1 MTDLEREKRVDEL
14 WQKAR
19 KYNNKIRF
27 QVRIAKMAE
36 QNQKEMM
43 IDDNI
48 DEEGEDWLKEQEQK
62 KMPWYMLDAES
73 TFIRFWN
80 FFITLVIIY
89 QLIINPFIQVF
100 PTVYMQRNSDG
111 SHVAVTKQ
119 NKAFVAVELVVD
131 IIYSIEILLNFMKR

>member
-48 DEEGEDWLKEQEQK
+48 DEEGEDWLKEQE
-62 KMPWYMLDAES
+62 
-73 TFIRFWN
+73 
-80 FFITLVIIY
+80 
-89 QLIINPFIQVF
+89 
-100 PTVYMQRNSDG
+100 
-111 SHVAVTKQ
+111 
-119 NKAFVAVELVVD
+119 
-131 IIYSIEILLNFMKR
+131 

>member
-1 MTDLEREKRVDEL
+1 
-14 WQKAR
+14 
-19 KYNNKIRF
+19 
-27 QVRIAKMAE
+27 
-36 QNQKEMM
+36 
-43 IDDNI
+43 
-48 DEEGEDWLKEQEQK
+48 
-62 KMPWYMLDAES
+62 MLDAES

-119 NKAFVAVELVVD
+119 NKTFVAVELVVD

>member
-1 MTDLEREKRVDEL
+1 MSEQERKKRVGEL
-14 WQKAR
+14 WEKAR
-19 KYNNKIRF
+19 KYTNKIRF

-73 TFIRFWN
+73 TFISFWN

-100 PTVYMQRNSDG
+100 PTVYM
-111 SHVAVTKQ
+111 
-119 NKAFVAVELVVD
+119 
-131 IIYSIEILLNFMKR
+131 

>member
-1 MTDLEREKRVDEL
+1 
-14 WQKAR
+14 
-19 KYNNKIRF
+19 
-27 QVRIAKMAE
+27 MAE

-100 PTVYMQRNSDG
+100 PTVYMQRITDG
-111 SHVAVTKQ
+111 SATKNHTHEAVTG
-119 NKAFVAVELVVD
+119 
-131 IIYSIEILLNFMKR
+131 